1 MQPQIRICSDAK
13 FEETVAAYPVPERAM
28 IQIADGDKVS
38 PGDLLAKSPREASG
52 TQDITGGLPRVTEIF
67 EVRKPKNPAV
77 IAEVDGSVEFGDK
90 KRGKAII
97 NIVTE
102 AGEVHEHVI
111 PSGKHFRVTKGDQ
124 VVHGQPLT
132 DGDKVP
138 KDILR
143 VEGSEEV
150 QRYLIEEV
158 QGVYLSQNV
167 TINDKHIET
176 IVSQMMRNVMIKE
189 AGDSDLLPDTVID
202 RHRFRRIIEGM
213 IEEGMM
219 PPTAE
224 PMLQGITKAAVQS
237 DSFISAASFQET
249 TKVLTEAAL
258 SGKKDRLVGLK
269 ENVIMGHMIPAGT
282 GYRSYFDK
290 GVRHLGEPPM
300 PKKPELETVLIGDPP
315 KSDAVSEKLGE
326 DSSAVDPLRE
336 FLMGNSSE
344 AGNTSIAPETHSEST
359 PEVEKLEPHPD
370 LLIGGEPSV
379 EESPP
384 TESSNSEDETD
395 SEG

>member
-1 MQPQIRICSDAK
+1 
-13 FEETVAAYPVPERAM
+13 
-28 IQIADGDKVS
+28 
-38 PGDLLAKSPREASG
+38 
-52 TQDITGGLPRVTEIF
+52 
-67 EVRKPKNPAV
+67 
-77 IAEVDGSVEFGDK
+77 
-90 KRGKAII
+90 
-97 NIVTE
+97 
-102 AGEVHEHVI
+102 
-111 PSGKHFRVTKGDQ
+111 
-124 VVHGQPLT
+124 
-132 DGDKVP
+132 
-138 KDILR
+138 
-143 VEGSEEV
+143 
-150 QRYLIEEV
+150 
-158 QGVYLSQNV
+158 
-167 TINDKHIET
+167 
-176 IVSQMMRNVMIKE
+176 
-189 AGDSDLLPDTVID
+189 
-202 RHRFRRIIEGM
+202 
-213 IEEGMM
+213 
-219 PPTAE
+219 
-224 PMLQGITKAAVQS
+224 
-237 DSFISAASFQET
+237 ET

-282 GYRSYFDK
+282 GYRSYFDQ

>member
-1 MQPQIRICSDAK
+1 
-13 FEETVAAYPVPERAM
+13 
-28 IQIADGDKVS
+28 
-38 PGDLLAKSPREASG
+38 
-52 TQDITGGLPRVTEIF
+52 
-67 EVRKPKNPAV
+67 V
-77 IAEVDGSVEFGDK
+77 I
-90 KRGKAII
+90 
-97 NIVTE
+97 
-102 AGEVHEHVI
+102 
-111 PSGKHFRVTKGDQ
+111 
-124 VVHGQPLT
+124 HGQPLT

-143 VEGSEEV
+143 VEGAEEV

-176 IVSQMMRNVMIKE
+176 IVAQMMRNMMIRE

-202 RHRFRRIIEGM
+202 RHRFRKICKEM
-213 IEEGMM
+213 VEEGMM

-282 GYRSYFDK
+282 GYRNYFDK
-290 GVRHLGEPPM
+290 GVRHLGEPPVEQ
-300 PKKPELETVLIGDPP
+300 KPELKSVLVGNQ
-315 KSDAVSEKLGE
+315 EKPQE
-326 DSSAVDPLRE
+326 VAAEEAPVVDPLRE
-336 FLMGNSSE
+336 FLMGNPVAGETSE
-344 AGNTSIAPETHSEST
+344 NPMEATPEANPEATPEANPEANPEST
-359 PEVEKLEPHPD
+359 PEAAPEEEALEPHPD
-370 LLIGGEPSV
+370 LLLGGETSISPDPQ
-379 EESPP
+379 EEAP
-384 TESSNSEDETD
+384 NSEDESD
-395 SEG
+395 PAG